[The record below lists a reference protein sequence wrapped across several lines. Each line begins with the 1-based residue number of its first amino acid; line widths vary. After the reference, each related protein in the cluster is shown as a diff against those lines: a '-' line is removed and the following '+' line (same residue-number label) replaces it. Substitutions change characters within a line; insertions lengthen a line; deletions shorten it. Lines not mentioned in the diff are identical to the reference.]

1 MNITITKHA
10 LERYNERCKKKRS
23 RQELLRIL
31 QQCNRERIHDRATVF
46 YNGKALF
53 LMRDNAIVT
62 TVYTPSLA
70 TRESF
75 VDRIRKEA

>member
-1 MNITITKHA
+1 
-10 LERYNERCKKKRS
+10 
-23 RQELLRIL
+23 
-31 QQCNRERIHDRATVF
+31 VF